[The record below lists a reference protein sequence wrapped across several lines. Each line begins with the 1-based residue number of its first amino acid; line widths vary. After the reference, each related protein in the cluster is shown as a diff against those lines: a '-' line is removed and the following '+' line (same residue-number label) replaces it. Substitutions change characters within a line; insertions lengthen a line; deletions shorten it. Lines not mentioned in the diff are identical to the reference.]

1 MSLFNQLGSPRQGR
15 QPAQPAQLTPEQIQ
29 TTRQSI
35 AAVKADPSG
44 YLQQQF
50 GVSVPQGANDPM
62 QIMNHLAQSGQLN
75 PQQMRAFQQ
84 FQRLGMRRR

>member
-1 MSLFNQLGSPRQGR
+1 MSLFNQLGSKAQ
-15 QPAQPAQLTPEQIQ
+15 QQQAAQPTPEQIQ

-35 AAVKADPSG
+35 AAAKADPSG

-75 PQQMRAFQQ
+75 QRQMQMVQQL
-84 FQRLGMRRR
+84 QRMGMMRR